1 MKDSEV
7 DTAAV
12 PVDCCIRF
20 DPDSIAVSDPS
31 VEYAAGNDMVAG
43 GAAPSGGY
51 R

>member
-12 PVDCCIRF
+12 PVD
-20 DPDSIAVSDPS
+20 PSI
-31 VEYAAGNDMVAG
+31 EYVAGNDMVAG
-43 GAAPSGGY
+43 GAALSGGY